1 MFCVRAERNTSNS
14 PNMVKVSNSYHHAQ
28 SSARRWG
35 GRPEHY
41 LKVHEFIDGSKRAFG
56 DVRHR
61 ALLHNTWGVWVAQEV
76 FGPVLHV
83 PFDDPLRGDKL
94 IPTREIVEHHIEE
107 DLGFIP
113 TPGDWLEHMNIVTW
127 MGGRQHKF
135 VGREELLNKIVKEG
149 KK

>member
-1 MFCVRAERNTSNS
+1 MERSLSNS
-14 PNMVKVSNSYHHAQ
+14 FHHAQ

-35 GRPEHY
+35 GTPEIY
-41 LKVHEFIDGSKRAFG
+41 LPIHEFIDGSKRAFG

-76 FGPVLHV
+76 FGRILHV
-83 PFDDPLRGDKL
+83 PFEDSGRFKP
-94 IPTREIVEHHIEE
+94 IPVREIAERHIEE

-113 TPGDWLEHMNIVTW
+113 SPGDWLQQMNVVTW
-127 MGGRQHKF
+127 MGGRRHKF
-135 VGREELLNKIVKEG
+135 IGREELLNQIVKDG